1 MLMKSKETKE
11 QFIRL
16 RAEGLSYAKISEQ
29 LNISKS
35 TCSSWEKELSAKI
48 VELKQERLQELYDE
62 YGMAKEAR
70 IKKLGNVLHK
80 IDDAID
86 ESDFSAMTPSQLLEA
101 RMKYQKALND
111 EYVPAREASPD
122 ITMSDL
128 QSRLLT
134 LANQAKNNELN
145 EQSAKELQALS
156 LVVNQT
162 YYEKRKEHT
171 NHSLGLD
178 LLEL

>member
-1 MLMKSKETKE
+1 MKSKETKE

-35 TCSSWEKELSAKI
+35 TCSSWEKELADKI
-48 VELKQERLQELYDE
+48 TEMKHERLQELYDE

-70 IKKLGNVLHK
+70 IRQLGTVLQK
-80 IDDAID
+80 IDKAI
-86 ESDFSAMTPSQLLEA
+86 EEKDFSEMTPAQLLDA
-101 RMKYQKALND
+101 RMKYQKALNE
-111 EYVPAREASPD
+111 EYVPNKVVSPD
-122 ITMSDL
+122 VSMAEL

-145 EQSAKELQALS
+145 EQSAKELQALT

-162 YYEKRKEHT
+162 YCEKRKEH
-171 NHSLGLD
+171 NDHALGLD
-178 LLEL
+178 LIDMV